1 VGLKSDERQIF
12 TKKPGET
19 GLPAFFKSWIAERL
33 RSVPLELADFVLD
46 AELLALQIVD
56 CVLIR

>member
-1 VGLKSDERQIF
+1 MNAKFSQKSRVRRASR
-12 TKKPGET
+12 
-19 GLPAFFKSWIAERL
+19 LFKLWIAERL